1 MSGLIENLIPGLVSV
16 GTGILGLHSAKES
29 QSKDF
34 AHQLEMQQRNFD
46 QQVFM
51 RNTQY
56 QSAVADMQKAG
67 LNPALAY
74 QLGGNQAASAGG
86 AVGGSNAASA
96 VQQAW
101 GNVGNFATA
110 MTSATMQP
118 SSLTELQQSQAKTQ
132 DTVQSLNRSIEQLN
146 VKYGTQV
153 DADVLLKT
161 AQTAYQEALTKGQ
174 SQENAINSAKAAVR
188 TKFPE
193 VYQYS
198 ESFGEILRSLF
209 GGILSGRMTGKF

>member
-1 MSGLIENLIPGLVSV
+1 MGIIDSLIPGVVSV
-16 GTGILGLHSAKES
+16 VTGILGQNAAEKS

-34 AHQLEMQQRNFD
+34 NHQLEMQQRNFD

-74 QLGGNQAASAGG
+74 QQGGNQAASAGG

-101 GNVGNFATA
+101 GNVGNFAAA

-118 SSLTELQQSQAKTQ
+118 SSLTELQLSQAKTQ

-146 VKYGTQV
+146 AKYGTQV

-161 AQTAYQEALTKGQ
+161 AQTAYQEALKKGQ
-174 SQENAINSAKAAVR
+174 SQENAINRAKAEVR
-188 TKFPE
+188 AKFPE

-198 ESFGEILRSLF
+198 EGFGEILRSLF
-209 GGILSGRMTGKF
+209 GGILSGSVRGKF

>member
-1 MSGLIENLIPGLVSV
+1 MGIESLIPGIVSV
-16 GTGILGLHSAKES
+16 GTGILGLNAAKDA
-29 QSKDF
+29 QSSDF
-34 AHQLEMQQRNFD
+34 HHQLEMQQRNFD

-74 QLGGNQAASAGG
+74 QQGGNQAASAGG

-132 DTVQSLNRSIEQLN
+132 DTVQSLNRSIEELN
-146 VKYGTQV
+146 AKYGTQV
-153 DADVLLKT
+153 DADVLLKP
-161 AQTAYQEALTKGQ
+161 LKP
-174 SQENAINSAKAAVR
+174 R
-188 TKFPE
+188 TKRRLQKDRSRKTPSTRPE
-193 VYQYS
+193 RLSAPNSRISLSTPRDSVKCYALCLV
-198 ESFGEILRSLF
+198 ESSLVV
-209 GGILSGRMTGKF
+209 